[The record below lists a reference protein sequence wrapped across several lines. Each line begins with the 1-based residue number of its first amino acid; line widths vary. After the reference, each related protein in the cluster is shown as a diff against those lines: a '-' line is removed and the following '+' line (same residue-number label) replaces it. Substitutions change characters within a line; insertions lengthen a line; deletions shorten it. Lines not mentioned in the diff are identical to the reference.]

1 MLHELKTEIWVGALI
16 ARAQIAGAAAYV
28 VKKGDLD
35 AGSVILKIASFDGQA
50 ELLVP
55 SRNMSG
61 DVIFVRVE
69 PNQQA
74 NATDERNRELAI
86 DQYIQKRISQDRDLW
101 VVEIEDKHS
110 RNFLIE
116 PVE

>member
-16 ARAQIAGAAAYV
+16 ARAQIAGASAYV

-35 AGSVILKIASFDGQA
+35 VGSVIVKTASLNCPA

-61 DVIFVRVE
+61 DVIFVRFE
-69 PNQQA
+69 PNQRL
-74 NATDERNRELAI
+74 DGSVERSREFAI
-86 DQYIQKRISQDRDLW
+86 DQYIQKRIAQDRDLW
-101 VVEIEDKHS
+101 VVEIEDKHG

>member
-1 MLHELKTEIWVGALI
+1 MLHELKTEIWVSALI

-35 AGSVILKIASFDGQA
+35 TGSVIVKIASIDGHA
-50 ELLVP
+50 ELLIP
-55 SRNMSG
+55 SRNLAG
-61 DVIFVRVE
+61 DMIFVHFE
-69 PNQQA
+69 PSQHSNGIGEQ
-74 NATDERNRELAI
+74 NIEFAI
-86 DQYIQKRISQDRDLW
+86 DKYIEKRISQDRDLW
-101 VVEIEDKHS
+101 VIEIEDKHG